1 MASLRV
7 SQVWQSWWLSLMEIK
22 YCWKRKSNWHH
33 LLGNEQSISLF
44 HMTSWERQGFDRQ
57 AIKWIRNWLYG
68 HTERLA
74 VNVSMSKWNPVMSG
88 VLRDRHWDHHCSTSL
103 LAKGTEILSVSSSSL
118 PVSPSSWYPDEKG
131 WHPEVPWQAWE
142 TGDAL
147 QTSWSS
153 KRPSAK
159 CLINISHNSG
169 RKGEHCVQCF
179 KDKTMGEVPSSVWI
193 VQEWLADT
201 HLSHKSFS
209 SLNSGGFVKL
219 QLLQLYVNPLCA
231 TWHSGS

>member
-103 LAKGTEILSVSSSSL
+103 LQKGQRYWVCPHQVCQYHQAVDTLMRRGGIQRCLGRLERQAMLCKHHEVQRGQVQNVSLTYHIILGERESTVCS
-118 PVSPSSWYPDEKG
+118 
-131 WHPEVPWQAWE
+131 A
-142 TGDAL
+142 
-147 QTSWSS
+147 S
-153 KRPSAK
+153 KIR
-159 CLINISHNSG
+159 
-169 RKGEHCVQCF
+169 Q
-179 KDKTMGEVPSSVWI
+179 
-193 VQEWLADT
+193 
-201 HLSHKSFS
+201 
-209 SLNSGGFVKL
+209 
-219 QLLQLYVNPLCA
+219 
-231 TWHSGS
+231 